1 MKVISLFSGAGGL
14 DLGFTKGGFEIAWAN
29 DFNQK
34 VEKTY
39 NYNHKNPIIIESIT
53 KIDTKDT
60 PDCIG
65 IIGGPPCQSWSVA
78 GSHKGIEDKRGQL
91 FHDYIR
97 FIDEKKPLF
106 FLAENVKGILSKR
119 HVEAKE
125 EILQELSSAGDGYNL
140 SVGLLNAKDFEVP
153 QERERVFFI
162 GFRKDLNIKFD
173 FDEFL
178 KKTKIQI
185 KDKLTKEYGY
195 EKEFLTLFDTIREYQ
210 HSALMANEKNKTTNI
225 DNNNEYGIGGFSSQ
239 FMSRNRV
246 KAWDEQSFTI
256 QASVR
261 HAPLHPQAPK
271 MEFVERNIRKFSEGN
286 EHLYRRLSVR
296 ECATIQ
302 TFPKDFKFIYQ
313 DLNEAYKMIGNAVPV
328 NLAYYI
334 AKEIKSLLEGVL

>member
-14 DLGFTKGGFEIAWAN
+14 DLGFTKGGFEIVWAN

-178 KKTKIQI
+178 KKSKIQI

-195 EKEFLTLFDTIREYQ
+195 EKEFLTLFDTIKEYQ
-210 HSALMANEKNKTTNI
+210 HSALMANDKNKSTNI
-225 DNNNEYGIGGFSSQ
+225 ENNNEYGIGGFSSQ

-246 KAWDEQSFTI
+246 KGWDEQSFTI

-271 MEFVERNIRKFSEGN
+271 MEFVERNIRKFSEGK

-334 AKEIKSLLEGVL
+334 AKEIKYLLEGVL